1 MLEGEYIELTNQLK
15 QKFDEN
21 EATVNKLKAILD
33 EVRKSIFGFYG
44 LARALD
50 NFIDDDDDAVLEVK
64 TLSSILRH
72 ELSEC
77 VNKMICPINNH

>member
-15 QKFDEN
+15 KKFDEN

-50 NFIDDDDDAVLEVK
+50 NLIDDDAILEVK
-64 TLSSILRH
+64 TISSILRH
-72 ELSEC
+72 ELSES
-77 VNKMICPINNH
+77 VNRMICPINNH

>member
-15 QKFDEN
+15 KKFDEN

-33 EVRKSIFGFYG
+33 EVRKSIFCFYG

-50 NFIDDDDDAVLEVK
+50 NLIDDDDDAILEVK
-64 TLSSILRH
+64 TISSILRH
-72 ELSEC
+72 ELSDS